1 MELSKYLLPSHSVE
15 ITVSVRDENNKATN
29 LILKTVI
36 EKGYENGSFRIIAPV
51 LHGRVY
57 NFHEGEIVQVTFAS
71 PTPEQKVFHAV
82 KCRITH
88 RGYENAMS
96 ALTLEVIGTP
106 MKVQR
111 REAFRVKIYNT
122 YAFNFRGQ
130 RYELYTKDIS
140 STGMLALSTVQ
151 LNQNAVFEII
161 FDTNPKPRDAYNS
174 DYSDAKVFK
183 IRCKVIDSMPQ
194 TDIRRYLNRIKFE
207 GLNEQ
212 ESKYL
217 IQYLYAKQ
225 TEIIH
230 LDPNA
235 SEKIAAY
242 FENTETETYDFNSP
256 NYRKLQ
262 ITSLISVL
270 PMFVA
275 IVMLLFARPKRMYV
289 LDYFFDFYRPQYW
302 NQSYLQG
309 AFLLA
314 ILLVG
319 IDFYG
324 LWLNLIEIKNG
335 NRTIHWSLIVT
346 LVIAIFIILFIGIV
360 SIINNFSLF

>member
-29 LILKTVI
+29 LILKSVI

-57 NFHEGEIVQVTFAS
+57 NFHEGEIVQMTFAS
-71 PTPEQKVFHAV
+71 PNPEHKIFYAV
-82 KCRITH
+82 KCCITH

-106 MKVQR
+106 TKVQR

-122 YAFNFRGQ
+122 YAFNIRGQ

-151 LNQNAVFEII
+151 LNQNAVFEIM
-161 FDTNPKPRDAYNS
+161 FDANPKPKDAYNS
-174 DYSDAKVFK
+174 DYSDTKVFK

-207 GLNEQ
+207 GLTEQ

-256 NYRKLQ
+256 TYRKLQ
-262 ITSLISVL
+262 ITSLISIL
-270 PMFVA
+270 PLFVSL
-275 IVMLLFARPKRMYV
+275 VMLLFARPKRMYV

-302 NQSYLQG
+302 NLSYLQG

-314 ILLVG
+314 VLLVG
-319 IDFYG
+319 IDLYG
-324 LWLNLIEIKNG
+324 LWLNLSEIKNG

-346 LVIAIFIILFIGIV
+346 LMIAIMIIIFIGIV
-360 SIINNFSLF
+360 SIINDFSLF

>member
-29 LILKTVI
+29 LILKSII
-36 EKGYENGSFRIIAPV
+36 EKGYENGTFKIIAPV

-57 NFHEGEIVQVTFAS
+57 NFQVDEIVQVTFGS
-71 PTPEQKVFHAV
+71 PDPAHKEYHAI
-82 KCRITH
+82 KCRIKS
-88 RGYENAMS
+88 RGYENSMS
-96 ALTLEVIGTP
+96 SLTLDVIGSPT
-106 MKVQR
+106 KVQR
-111 REAFRVKIYNT
+111 REAFRVKVYNT
-122 YAFNFRGQ
+122 YSFNIRGQ
-130 RYELYTKDIS
+130 SYELYTKDIS

-151 LNQNAVFEII
+151 LSQNAVFEIM
-161 FDTNPKPRDAYNS
+161 FDANPKPRDAYNS

-183 IRCKVIDSMPQ
+183 IRCKVIDSIPQ
-194 TDIRRYLNRIKFE
+194 VDIRRYLNRIKFE

-230 LDPNA
+230 LDPNS

-242 FENTETETYDFNSP
+242 FEKSEPDAYDFNTP
-256 NYRKLQ
+256 TYKRLQ
-262 ITSLISVL
+262 IISLVSVL
-270 PMFVA
+270 PLFVS

-314 ILLVG
+314 VLLVG
-319 IDFYG
+319 IDLYG
-324 LWLNLIEIKNG
+324 LFLNLSEIKKG

-346 LVIAIFIILFIGIV
+346 LLIAILTILFILIV
-360 SIINNFSLF
+360 AMINDFSLF